1 MNVLI
6 SITLFFLFYVCIKRT
21 KYDKT
26 FLMGIY
32 LSKILNNKILCLFN
46 KIVQNILV
54 YRYNSV
60 IPLKILKTVTL
71 TQNLLDLLLF
81 LIDLTK

>member
-60 IPLKILKTVTL
+60 IQLKIYLKNCKINAKL
-71 TQNLLDLLLF
+71 SPF
-81 LIDLTK
+81 IIIPY

>member
-60 IPLKILKTVTL
+60 IKLKIYLK
-71 TQNLLDLLLF
+71 NCKINAKPSPF
-81 LIDLTK
+81 IIIPY